1 LGKVQVMTWSPQ
13 ARAAAAA
20 ARKAKGGAGTPSP
33 AKKFSEMTSAERQ
46 AVRRAGRRPSGFTA
60 PLDLSHGGANIRGYS
75 ASNSAKANVAAHIPP
90 IGKAKPTTAAS
101 IASKV
106 SAYHSHVEAN
116 GPIVAPNLY
125 YGGGAFPSSPL
136 TSKSGA
142 QYSQWKK
149 RQQAKGVKFRPVTN
163 DLLQHKSSGW
173 GMGGG

>member
-1 LGKVQVMTWSPQ
+1 MWSPET
-13 ARAAAAA
+13 RAAALSSRRKGARLAPPHRTPIQQAA
-20 ARKAKGGAGTPSP
+20 ANRINTKVVANRPLLGTGGVRYPSSKISAKPKP
-33 AKKFSEMTSAERQ
+33 
-46 AVRRAGRRPSGFTA
+46 
-60 PLDLSHGGANIRGYS
+60 
-75 ASNSAKANVAAHIPP
+75 ASNTAKANVAAHIPP

-125 YGGGAFPSSPL
+125 YGGGAFPSSPM